1 MKFFFEF
8 KIFFIQIWKDQ
19 AYFRV
24 LAYNFS
30 HSVSQIYDLKG
41 LADLYGN
48 DLVMYNDESRQFL
61 KGDGSTRSSM
71 LFKCES
77 SVVKELTVQN
87 SSNWSGQD
95 NWFFK

>member
-1 MKFFFEF
+1 MKFLFEF
-8 KIFFIQIWKDQ
+8 EIFLLQIWKDQ
-19 AYFRV
+19 AYSRG

-48 DLVMYNDESRQFL
+48 DLVMYDDESRQFP

-77 SVVKELTVQN
+77 SVAKELTVQN